1 MAERTEDEEARDHRI
16 AAEAGAVS
24 RTDAADA
31 GPQSPPDDR
40 VQDPHLLGLDDGGDA
55 AGLVDRDGPLPR
67 EG

>member
-1 MAERTEDEEARDHRI
+1 MGNERDHQV

-24 RTDAADA
+24 KQRSADA

-55 AGLVDRDGPLPR
+55 AGLADRDAPLPR